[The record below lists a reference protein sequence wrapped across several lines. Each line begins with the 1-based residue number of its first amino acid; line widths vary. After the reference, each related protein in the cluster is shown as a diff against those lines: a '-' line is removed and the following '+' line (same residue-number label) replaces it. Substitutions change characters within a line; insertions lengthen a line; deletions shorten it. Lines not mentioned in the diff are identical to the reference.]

1 MEIERLSLKELIP
14 YEKNAKKHPQYHVDQ
29 IKRSIE
35 QFGNIDPIA
44 IDENNMILEGHG
56 RYLALKELGMTEVPV
71 IRIKHLSAEEK
82 KAYILAH
89 NQLTLSTG
97 FDLPIL
103 EEELS
108 DIASLDMTDFGFS
121 TRFWERP
128 ILDSHSDETDFF
140 IKEEED
146 KVEISVDEGVIYQL
160 GRHRLMCG
168 DATNPEHVAK
178 LLEGQ
183 CIDLYVT
190 DPPYNV
196 AYEGKTKEA
205 MTIQNDHLS
214 SPSFE
219 AFLGQA
225 FSAVDAHLKA
235 GGAFYIWYAD
245 KERLSVSK
253 ALDSC
258 GWDNKQTLIWAK
270 DHFVLGRQDYQW
282 QHEPCIY
289 GWKSGAKH
297 YFISDFSLSTIFE
310 SSQSLSQLTK
320 DELIAL
326 IQSYQEET
334 PTTIL
339 RERKPL
345 QNKEHPTMKP
355 IPLMER
361 LIRNSSRQEELVFD
375 SFLGSGTTLL
385 ACENLNRRCY
395 GMELDPKYVSVI
407 LKRYE
412 ELTGQKPLKL
422 S

>member
-1 MEIERLSLKELIP
+1 METERLLLEELIP

-56 RYLALKELGMTEVPV
+56 RYLALKALGVSEVPV
-71 IRIKHLSAEEK
+71 IRIYHLSAEEK

-121 TRFWERP
+121 SRFWERP
-128 ILDSHSDETDFF
+128 ILDVQRDEQYDTL
-140 IKEEED
+140 
-146 KVEISVDEGVIYQL
+146 EGVTETADLLAKEGVVYQL
-160 GRHRLMCG
+160 GQHRLMCG
-168 DATNPEHVAK
+168 DATNPDHVAK
-178 LLEGQ
+178 LLDGER
-183 CIDLYVT
+183 IDLYLT

-205 MTIQNDHLS
+205 MTIQNDNLS
-214 SPSFE
+214 RLAFE

-225 FSAVDAHLKA
+225 FSAVNTHLKA
-235 GGAFYIWYAD
+235 GGAFYIWYSD

-253 ALDSC
+253 ALESC
-258 GWDNKQTLIWAK
+258 GWVIKQTLIWVK
-270 DHFVLGRQDYQW
+270 EHFVLGRQDYQW

-297 YFISDFSLSTIFE
+297 YFISDFSLTTILE
-310 SSQSLSQLTK
+310 SSQSLFQLTK
-320 DELIAL
+320 NELIAI
-326 IQSYQEET
+326 IQDYQEET

-339 RERKPL
+339 REQKPL

-361 LIRNSSRQEELVFD
+361 LIRNSSRQGELVFD

-395 GMELDPKYVSVI
+395 GMEIDPKYVSVI

-412 ELTGQKPLKL
+412 ELTGQKPIKL

>member
-1 MEIERLSLKELIP
+1 
-14 YEKNAKKHPQYHVDQ
+14 
-29 IKRSIE
+29 
-35 QFGNIDPIA
+35 
-44 IDENNMILEGHG
+44 
-56 RYLALKELGMTEVPV
+56 
-71 IRIKHLSAEEK
+71 
-82 KAYILAH
+82 
-89 NQLTLSTG
+89 
-97 FDLPIL
+97 
-103 EEELS
+103 
-108 DIASLDMTDFGFS
+108 
-121 TRFWERP
+121 
-128 ILDSHSDETDFF
+128 
-140 IKEEED
+140 
-146 KVEISVDEGVIYQL
+146 
-160 GRHRLMCG
+160 MCG

-225 FSAVDAHLKA
+225 FSAVDTHLKA

-245 KERLSVSK
+245 KERVSVSK

-258 GWDNKQTLIWAK
+258 GWDIKQTLIWVK

-289 GWKSGAKH
+289 GWKNGAKH
-297 YFISDFSLSTIFE
+297 YFISDFGLSTIFE

-326 IQSYQEET
+326 ILGYQEEM

-339 RERKPL
+339 REGKPL

-355 IPLMER
+355 IPLIER
-361 LIRNSSRQEELVFD
+361 LIRNSSRQGELVFD

-385 ACENLNRRCY
+385 ACEALNRRCY

-412 ELTGQKPLKL
+412 EWTGQKPLKL